1 MQGPPATSSTKDLRS
16 LQALEAQVVQLH
28 SRLAFMEE
36 EKTRLVAAAKGKN
49 EQVRTH
55 VQTCLEAHASRVKPC
70 CAGFARDQ
78 TQ

>member
-1 MQGPPATSSTKDLRS
+1 MQGPPASSSTKDVRS

-55 VQTCLEAHASRVKPC
+55 V
-70 CAGFARDQ
+70 
-78 TQ
+78 